1 MQRWDYHLQL
11 VAEHLGAKE
20 AHLEMKCGGHA
31 VALQRPFVAFA
42 IQALEPGNPV
52 K

>member
-1 MQRWDYHLQL
+1 MQRRDGHLQL

-31 VALQRPFVAFA
+31 GVLQRTLVAFA